1 VNRLMSRVQHV
12 DADPLALPL
21 SINRPAGRVAMPD
34 ISDLWHRREL
44 LYFLT
49 WRDVRVRYKQTLLG
63 AVWAV
68 LQPVAAMVVF
78 TLVFGHVAGLTSH
91 GLPYSVFVYT
101 ALVPWTFF
109 STAVTQA
116 ANSLVLQ
123 ERILTRVY
131 FPRLLIPVAAIGAC
145 LVDLAITMGVLGGML
160 VYFGIWAGWNLLLL
174 PFFVLLA
181 FLTASAVGVWLA
193 AVNVRY
199 RDVRYIT
206 PFLVQI
212 WFFATPV
219 AYASDVVPDK
229 YHWLFQLNPM
239 VGVVE
244 GFRWAALDIEPSPSA
259 IAVAVVTTLIG
270 CVTALLVFGHLE
282 ATFAD
287 EV

>member
-1 VNRLMSRVQHV
+1 MNRLLTRPAA
-12 DADPLALPL
+12 DADPRSLPV
-21 SINRPAGRVAMPD
+21 SINRPPRRVAIPD
-34 ISDLWHRREL
+34 LSDLWHHSEL

-49 WRDVRVRYKQTLLG
+49 WRDVRVRYKQTFLG
-63 AVWAV
+63 AAWAV
-68 LQPVAAMVVF
+68 VQPVAAMVIF
-78 TLVFGHVAGLTSH
+78 TVVFGHVAGLTSH
-91 GLPYSVFVYT
+91 GLPYSLFVYT

-116 ANSLVLQ
+116 SNSLVLQ

-131 FPRLLIPVAAIGAC
+131 FPRLLIPVAAIAAC
-145 LVDLAITMGVLGGML
+145 LVDLAITMLVLAGMMLYFRIGVD
-160 VYFGIWAGWNLLLL
+160 WTLLLL
-174 PFFVLLA
+174 PLFVLLT
-181 FLTASAVGVWLA
+181 FLTTSAIGVWLA

-229 YHWLFQLNPM
+229 WMWLFHLNPM
-239 VGVVE
+239 VGVIE
-244 GFRWAALDIEPSPSA
+244 GFRWTVLGVEPSFTAIA
-259 IAVAVVTTLIG
+259 IAVGMTLVG

>member
-1 VNRLMSRVQHV
+1 VNHVITRPAAGGVDPTSVQV
-12 DADPLALPL
+12 
-21 SINRPAGRVAMPD
+21 SVNRPAGRVTMPD
-34 ISDLWHRREL
+34 VSDLWHRREL

-91 GLPYSVFVYT
+91 GLPYSVFVYC

-109 STAVTQA
+109 STAIIQA
-116 ANSLVLQ
+116 SNSLVLQ

-131 FPRLLIPVAAIGAC
+131 FPRLLIPVAAIAAC
-145 LVDLAITMGVLGGML
+145 LVDLAITLVVLGGML
-160 VYFGIWAGWNLLLL
+160 AYFQIWTGWKLLLL

-181 FLTASAVGVWLA
+181 FLTASAIGVWLA

-229 YHWLFQLNPM
+229 WRWLFQLNPM

-244 GFRWAALDIEPSPSA
+244 GFRWSALGVEPSSTA
-259 IAVAVVTTLIG
+259 IPIAIVTTLIG
-270 CVTALLVFGHLE
+270 CVIALFVFGHLE

>member
-1 VNRLMSRVQHV
+1 MNRVLSKTAAGV
-12 DADPLALPL
+12 DPASLSV
-21 SINRPAGRVAMPD
+21 SINRPPRRVSMPD
-34 ISDLWHRREL
+34 ISELWHRREL

-63 AVWAV
+63 ASWAV
-68 LQPVAAMVVF
+68 LQPVAAMVIF

-91 GLPYSVFVYT
+91 GFPYSVFVYT

-131 FPRLLIPVAAIGAC
+131 FPRILIPVAAISAC
-145 LVDLAITMGVLGGML
+145 LIDLAITLLVLGGML
-160 VYFGIWAGWNLLLL
+160 LYFGIWAGWNLLLL
-174 PFFVLLA
+174 PFFVVLA
-181 FLTASAVGVWLA
+181 FVTTAAIGVWLA

-229 YHWLFQLNPM
+229 WRWLFQLNPM

-244 GFRWAALDIEPSPSA
+244 GFRWAALGIEPSPTA
-259 IAVAVVTTLIG
+259 ILMAVLIAFIG
-270 CVTALLVFGHLE
+270 CILALLVFGHLE

>member
-1 VNRLMSRVQHV
+1 MNRLLTKPTTALDPLSLPVSVNRPPR
-12 DADPLALPL
+12 
-21 SINRPAGRVAMPD
+21 RVAMPD
-34 ISDLWHRREL
+34 LSDLWRHREL

-63 AVWAV
+63 AAWAV
-68 LQPVAAMVVF
+68 VQPVAAMVVF
-78 TLVFGHVAGLTSH
+78 TVVFGHVAGLTSH
-91 GLPYSVFVYT
+91 GLPYSLFVYT

-116 ANSLVLQ
+116 SNSLVMQ

-131 FPRLLIPVAAIGAC
+131 FPRLLIPVAAIAAC
-145 LVDLAITMGVLGGML
+145 LVDLAITMLVLAGML
-160 VYFGIWAGWNLLLL
+160 VYFRIGVDWTLLLL
-174 PFFVLLA
+174 PVFVVLT
-181 FLTASAVGVWLA
+181 FLTTSAIGVWLA

-229 YHWLFQLNPM
+229 WQSLFRLNPM
-239 VGVVE
+239 VGVIE
-244 GFRWAALDIEPSPSA
+244 GFRWTVLGIEPSLTA
-259 IAVAVVTTLIG
+259 IGIAVVMAIIG
-270 CVTALLVFGHLE
+270 CITALLVFGHLE

>member
-1 VNRLMSRVQHV
+1 MNRLLTRAGEDLDLLSLPVAVNRPPSRV
-12 DADPLALPL
+12 ALP
-21 SINRPAGRVAMPD
+21 P
-34 ISDLWHRREL
+34 ISDLGQRREL

-49 WRDVRVRYKQTLLG
+49 WRDVRVRYKQTFLG
-63 AVWAV
+63 ALWAV

-78 TLVFGHVAGLTSH
+78 TVVFGHVAGLTSH
-91 GLPYSVFVYT
+91 GLPYSLFVYT

-109 STAVTQA
+109 STAVTQS
-116 ANSLVLQ
+116 ANSLVMQ

-131 FPRLLIPVAAIGAC
+131 FPRLLIPVAAIAAC
-145 LVDLAITMGVLGGML
+145 LVDLAITMLVLAGMM
-160 VYFGIWAGWNLLLL
+160 VYFRIGVDWPVLLL
-174 PFFVLLA
+174 PLFVVLA
-181 FLTASAVGVWLA
+181 FLTTAAVGVWLA

-229 YHWLFQLNPM
+229 WAPLFHLNPM
-239 VGVVE
+239 VGVVD
-244 GFRWAALDIEPSPSA
+244 GFRWTVLGVEPSVPA
-259 IAVAVVTTLIG
+259 IVIAVVVALVG

>member
-1 VNRLMSRVQHV
+1 MNRLLTKPTTALDPLSLPVSVNRPPR
-12 DADPLALPL
+12 
-21 SINRPAGRVAMPD
+21 RVAMPD
-34 ISDLWHRREL
+34 LSDLWRHREL

-63 AVWAV
+63 AAWAV
-68 LQPVAAMVVF
+68 VQPVAAMVVF
-78 TLVFGHVAGLTSH
+78 TVVFGHVAGLTSH
-91 GLPYSVFVYT
+91 GLPYSLFVYT

-116 ANSLVLQ
+116 SNSLVMQ

-131 FPRLLIPVAAIGAC
+131 FPRLLIPVAAIAAC
-145 LVDLAITMGVLGGML
+145 LVDLAITMLVLAGML
-160 VYFGIWAGWNLLLL
+160 VYFRIGVDWTLLLL
-174 PFFVLLA
+174 PVFVVLT
-181 FLTASAVGVWLA
+181 FLTTSAIGVWLA

-229 YHWLFQLNPM
+229 WQALFRLNPM
-239 VGVVE
+239 VGVIE
-244 GFRWAALDIEPSPSA
+244 GFRWTVLGIEPSLTA
-259 IAVAVVTTLIG
+259 IGIAVVMAIIG
-270 CVTALLVFGHLE
+270 CITALLVFGHLE

>member
-1 VNRLMSRVQHV
+1 MNRLLTRQPAAT
-12 DADPLALPL
+12 ADPLALPV
-21 SINRPAGRVAMPD
+21 SVNRPPRRVAVPD
-34 ISDLWHRREL
+34 ISDLWHHREL

-49 WRDVRVRYKQTLLG
+49 WRDVRVRYKQTFLG
-63 AVWAV
+63 AAWAV
-68 LQPVAAMVVF
+68 VQPVAAMVIF
-78 TLVFGHVAGLTSH
+78 TIVFGHVAGLSSH
-91 GLPYSVFVYT
+91 GLPYSLFVYT

-116 ANSLVLQ
+116 SNSLVLQ

-131 FPRLLIPVAAIGAC
+131 FPRLLIPTAAIAAC
-145 LVDLAITMGVLGGML
+145 LVDLAITMVVLAGML
-160 VYFGIWAGWNLLLL
+160 LYFRIGVDWTLLLVPL
-174 PFFVLLA
+174 FVVLT
-181 FLTASAVGVWLA
+181 FLTAAAVGVYLA

-229 YHWLFQLNPM
+229 WQFLFQLNPM
-239 VGVVE
+239 VGVIE
-244 GFRWAALDIEPSPSA
+244 GFRWAVLGVEPSATAIA
-259 IAVAVVTTLIG
+259 IAVSMTLVGCIG
-270 CVTALLVFGHLE
+270 ALLVFGHLE

>member
-1 VNRLMSRVQHV
+1 MNRQLGGTVVPIVDPASLPVSVNRPPRRV
-12 DADPLALPL
+12 
-21 SINRPAGRVAMPD
+21 SMPEV
-34 ISDLWHRREL
+34 SALWHRREL

-63 AVWAV
+63 ASWAV

-91 GLPYSVFVYT
+91 GLPYSVFVY
-101 ALVPWTFF
+101 AGLVPWTFF
-109 STAVTQA
+109 STAVTQSA
-116 ANSLVLQ
+116 SSLVMQ

-131 FPRLLIPVAAIGAC
+131 FPRLLIPVAAITAC
-145 LVDLAITMGVLGGML
+145 LVDLGITLVVLGGML
-160 VYFGIWAGWNLLLL
+160 VYFGIWPGWNLLML
-174 PFFVLLA
+174 PIFVALA
-181 FLTASAVGVWLA
+181 FLTASAVGVWLS

-229 YHWLFQLNPM
+229 WRWLFQLNPM

-244 GFRWAALDIEPSPSA
+244 GFRWATLDIEPSPSA
-259 IAVAVVTTLIG
+259 ILLALVTTLVG
-270 CVTALLVFGHLE
+270 CVGALFVFGHLE

>member
-1 VNRLMSRVQHV
+1 MNRLLTSPADVDPLSLPVSVNR
-12 DADPLALPL
+12 PP
-21 SINRPAGRVAMPD
+21 GRVAMPD
-34 ISDLWHRREL
+34 VSDLWHHREL

-49 WRDVRVRYKQTLLG
+49 WRDVRVRYKQTFLG
-63 AVWAV
+63 AAWAV
-68 LQPVAAMVVF
+68 VQPVAAMIVF
-78 TLVFGHVAGLTSH
+78 TVVFGHVAGLTSH
-91 GLPYSVFVYT
+91 GLPYSLFVYT

-131 FPRLLIPVAAIGAC
+131 FPRLLIPVAAIAAC
-145 LVDLAITMGVLGGML
+145 LVDLAITTLVLGGMMI
-160 VYFGIWAGWNLLLL
+160 YFRIGVDWTLLLL
-174 PFFVLLA
+174 PLFVVLA
-181 FLTASAVGVWLA
+181 FLTTAAIGVWLA

-229 YHWLFQLNPM
+229 WQSLFQLNPM
-239 VGVVE
+239 VGVIE
-244 GFRWAALDIEPSPSA
+244 GFRWTVLGVEPSVTAIA
-259 IAVAVVTTLIG
+259 IAVVMALVG
-270 CVTALLVFGHLE
+270 CVVALLVFGHLE

>member
-1 VNRLMSRVQHV
+1 MNRLLTRQPAAT
-12 DADPLALPL
+12 ADPLALPV
-21 SINRPAGRVAMPD
+21 SVNRPPRRVAVPD
-34 ISDLWHRREL
+34 ISDLWHHREL

-49 WRDVRVRYKQTLLG
+49 WRDVRVRYKQTFLG
-63 AVWAV
+63 AAWAV
-68 LQPVAAMVVF
+68 VQPVAAMVIF
-78 TLVFGHVAGLTSH
+78 TIVFGHVAGLSSH
-91 GLPYSVFVYT
+91 GLPYSLFVYT

-116 ANSLVLQ
+116 SNSLVLQ

-131 FPRLLIPVAAIGAC
+131 FPRLLIPTAAIAAC
-145 LVDLAITMGVLGGML
+145 LVDLAITMVVLAGML
-160 VYFGIWAGWNLLLL
+160 VYFRIGVDWTLLLVPL
-174 PFFVLLA
+174 FVVLT
-181 FLTASAVGVWLA
+181 FLTAAAVGVWLA

-229 YHWLFQLNPM
+229 WQFLFQLNPM
-239 VGVVE
+239 VGVIE
-244 GFRWAALDIEPSPSA
+244 GFRWAVLGVEPSATAIA
-259 IAVAVVTTLIG
+259 IAVSMTLVGCIG
-270 CVTALLVFGHLE
+270 ALLVFGHLE

>member
-1 VNRLMSRVQHV
+1 MSVTDGAARTGGDTSALRVTVNRPPRTIETPAV
-12 DADPLALPL
+12 DA
-21 SINRPAGRVAMPD
+21 
-34 ISDLWHRREL
+34 LWKRREL

-63 AVWAV
+63 AAWAV
-68 LQPVAAMVVF
+68 LQPVLTTLVF

-91 GLPYSVFVYT
+91 GYPYSLFVYA

-109 STAVTQA
+109 STAVSQA

-123 ERILTRVY
+123 ERILTRIY
-131 FPRLLIPVAAIGAC
+131 FPRLLIPVAAISAA
-145 LVDLAITMGVLGGML
+145 LVDLAITLAMLGVLL
-160 VYFGIWAGWNLLLL
+160 IYFEIWAGWNLLLL
-174 PFFVLLA
+174 PVFVALALLVA
-181 FLTASAVGVWLA
+181 CTVGVFLA

-206 PFLVQI
+206 PFIIQL

-219 AYASDVVPDK
+219 AYSSDVVPER
-229 YHWLFQLNPM
+229 WRALFELNPM

-244 GFRWAALDIEPSPSA
+244 GFRWAALGEQPA
-259 IAVAVVTTLIG
+259 GRAVAVAMIVTAVG
-270 CVTALLVFGHLE
+270 CVLALLVFAKLE

>member
-1 VNRLMSRVQHV
+1 VNRQLTGTVAPVV
-12 DADPLALPL
+12 DPASLPG
-21 SINRPAGRVAMPD
+21 SVNRPPRRVSMPEV
-34 ISDLWHRREL
+34 SALWHRREL

-63 AVWAV
+63 ASWAV

-91 GLPYSVFVYT
+91 GLPYSVFVY
-101 ALVPWTFF
+101 AGLVPWTFF
-109 STAVTQA
+109 STAVTQSA
-116 ANSLVLQ
+116 SSLVMQ

-131 FPRLLIPVAAIGAC
+131 FPRLLIPVAAISAC
-145 LVDLAITMGVLGGML
+145 LVDLAITLVVLGGML
-160 VYFGIWAGWNLLLL
+160 VYFGIWPGWNLLLL
-174 PFFVLLA
+174 PLFVALA
-181 FLTASAVGVWLA
+181 FLTASAVGVWLS

-229 YHWLFQLNPM
+229 WRWLFQLNPM

-244 GFRWAALDIEPSPSA
+244 GFRWTTLDIEPSPSA
-259 IAVAVVTTLIG
+259 ILLALITTLVG
-270 CVTALLVFGHLE
+270 CVGALFVFGHLE

>member
-1 VNRLMSRVQHV
+1 MNRLLTRPPVTA
-12 DADPLALPL
+12 ADPLSLPV
-21 SINRPAGRVAMPD
+21 SVNRPPGRVAMPD
-34 ISDLWHRREL
+34 ISDLWHQREL

-49 WRDVRVRYKQTLLG
+49 WRDVRVRYKQTFLG
-63 AVWAV
+63 AAWAV
-68 LQPVAAMVVF
+68 VQPVAAMVIF
-78 TLVFGHVAGLTSH
+78 TIVFGHVAGLSSH
-91 GLPYSVFVYT
+91 GLPYSLFVYT

-116 ANSLVLQ
+116 SNSLVMQ

-131 FPRLLIPVAAIGAC
+131 FPRLLIPVAAIAAC
-145 LVDLAITMGVLGGML
+145 LVDLAITMLVLVGMM
-160 VYFGIWAGWNLLLL
+160 VYFRIGVDWTLLLL
-174 PFFVLLA
+174 PVFVVLT
-181 FLTASAVGVWLA
+181 FLTTAAIGVWLS

-229 YHWLFQLNPM
+229 WQFLFRLNPM
-239 VGVVE
+239 VGVIE
-244 GFRWAALDIEPSPSA
+244 GFRWAVLGIEPSLTTIA
-259 IAVAVVTTLIG
+259 IAVVMAVTG
-270 CVTALLVFGHLE
+270 CVIALFVFGHLE

>member
-1 VNRLMSRVQHV
+1 MNRVLGNRLAAGA
-12 DADPLALPL
+12 DAAVPV
-21 SINRPAGRVAMPD
+21 SVNRPAPRVSMPD
-34 ISDLWHRREL
+34 VSDLWHRREL

-63 AVWAV
+63 ASWAV
-68 LQPVAAMVVF
+68 VQPVAAMVVF

-91 GLPYSVFVYT
+91 GFPYSVFVYT

-109 STAVTQA
+109 STSITQA

-131 FPRLLIPVAAIGAC
+131 FPRLLIPVAAIVAC
-145 LVDLAITMGVLGGML
+145 LVDLAITLVVLAGL
-160 VYFGIWAGWNLLLL
+160 LLYFQIWAGWNVLLL
-174 PFFVLLA
+174 PFFVALV
-181 FLTASAVGVWLA
+181 FLTASAMGVLLA

-206 PFLVQI
+206 PFMVQI

-229 YHWLFQLNPM
+229 WNWLFYLNPM
-239 VGVVE
+239 AGVVE
-244 GFRWAALDIEPSPSA
+244 GFRWAVLGIEPSITA
-259 IAVAVVTTLIG
+259 IVMAVITTLIA
-270 CVTALLVFGHLE
+270 CVAALLVFGHLE

>member
-1 VNRLMSRVQHV
+1 MNRLLNRPGV
-12 DADPLALPL
+12 DMDPLPLPV
-21 SINRPAGRVAMPD
+21 SVNRPARRVAMPD
-34 ISDLWHRREL
+34 VTDLWHRSEL

-49 WRDVRVRYKQTLLG
+49 WRDVRVRYKQTFLG
-63 AVWAV
+63 AAWAV
-68 LQPVAAMVVF
+68 LQPVTAMVVF

-91 GLPYSVFVYT
+91 NLPYSVFVYT

-131 FPRLLIPVAAIGAC
+131 FPRLLIPVAAISAC
-145 LVDLAITMGVLGGML
+145 LVDLAITLLVLGGML
-160 VYFGIWAGWNLLLL
+160 VYFAIWPGWIILLL
-174 PFFVLLA
+174 PLFIILA
-181 FLTASAVGVWLA
+181 FMTASAVGVWLA

-219 AYASDVVPDK
+219 AYSSEIVPDK
-229 YHWLFQLNPM
+229 WDWLFHLNPM

-244 GFRWAALDIEPSPSA
+244 GFRWTVLGIEPSVTA
-259 IAVAVVTTLIG
+259 IVLSVVTMLVG

>member
-1 VNRLMSRVQHV
+1 
-12 DADPLALPL
+12 
-21 SINRPAGRVAMPD
+21 
-34 ISDLWHRREL
+34 L

-49 WRDVRVRYKQTLLG
+49 WRDVRVRYKQTFLG
-63 AVWAV
+63 AAWAV
-68 LQPVAAMVVF
+68 LQPVTAMVVF
-78 TLVFGHVAGLTSH
+78 TVVFGHVAGLTSH
-91 GLPYSVFVYT
+91 GLPYSLFVYT

-109 STAVTQA
+109 STAVTQS
-116 ANSLVLQ
+116 ANSLVMQ

-131 FPRLLIPVAAIGAC
+131 FPRLLIPVAAIAAC
-145 LVDLAITMGVLGGML
+145 LIDLAITMLVLAGMM
-160 VYFGIWAGWNLLLL
+160 VYFRIGVDWPLLLL
-174 PFFVLLA
+174 PLFVVLV
-181 FLTASAVGVWLA
+181 FLTTAAVGVWLA

-229 YHWLFQLNPM
+229 WATLFHLNPM
-239 VGVVE
+239 VGVVD
-244 GFRWAALDIEPSPSA
+244 GFRWTVLGVEPSVPA
-259 IAVAVVTTLIG
+259 IVIAVVVALVG